1 MEKCICG
8 SVQGKKSKHGF
19 YEVTAEGKTQK
30 AKTKMAV
37 ITCEAC
43 GVVRR
48 DVGMD
53 DVAFKE
59 FYTNYQPTGKEYVGK
74 TYQHDRDVATKRCNA
89 YGFGIGQELKV
100 LDVGS
105 GSGAFVD
112 ECRARGL
119 MAFGCEVADY
129 AYAQNRDFI
138 YGDRLEDI
146 HFPTDHFDRVTCH
159 DVLEHVPD
167 LSAFLTEM
175 FRTTK
180 QGGVCI
186 VDFPNFE
193 SQEGRHHWKEE
204 HLWYLTTDQLQDVLK
219 KAGFVITDMRNPIP
233 SKITVWCNKPQQV
246 RPTVL
251 LPPGI
256 GDSYWSITKLQAFL
270 KREKLGLPDV
280 HVACNRD
287 MKYNGHKRAFP
298 FLEMFPFLNAT
309 GETHN
314 TETER
319 EIWKEAYAQEGRTIF
334 KDVLGCD
341 YFISYNG
348 HLRIGAQMEEL
359 DPDLETDWTPPM
371 FISLEQRRFKQECE
385 TKYGKYIVFYFI
397 FQGTYTYWVKQ
408 FGIDKLVDFIK
419 QTCREAGATPI
430 FVGAQWDAEE
440 NTLNKLKREIPNI
453 VDLVGKTNVQ
463 QLFGLLRG
471 AELVVGYPSGLSI
484 ISTVLGAKT
493 LIIWNKFYNREFA
506 WYACPP
512 ETRGT
517 TYFIEDTEGL
527 EVKPLVK
534 MAVEIFKYGEPKSK
548 PRTLLAMAKPPQP
561 NLRRPRQKP
570 IGKGRQTP
578 TPREMARIALKQE
591 IAHSHQFLEDSAP
604 LTIACVL
611 KSGGEYDL
619 RYVEAMRNMVGRNLT
634 TPHNFVCFSDMGRGP
649 GFQPLKYNMP
659 GWWSKLEL
667 FQLKGPVI
675 YFDLDTVIFG
685 NIDHMGKTVM
695 EMPEGTV
702 RMLTPF
708 NPKRRAAGRWASG
721 VMAWHGDFRFLLDS
735 APQDKNDVFF
745 KGWDQDHI
753 SAQLTEHGINITP
766 VNQMVNIYSYKRHC
780 QAAVPTDAEVICF
793 HGNPRPATAKHAW
806 VKDNWR

>member
-8 SVQGKKSKHGF
+8 STKGVKAKHKC
-19 YEVTAEGKTQK
+19 YEVTPQGQTRP
-30 AKTKMAV
+30 AKLHMSIVECAD
-37 ITCEAC
+37 C

-53 DVAFKE
+53 DTAFKE
-59 FYTNYQPTGKEYVGK
+59 FYANYQPTGKEYVGK
-74 TYQHDRDVATKRCNA
+74 TYQHDREVAALRCNA
-89 YGFGIGQELKV
+89 YGFGVGQELKV

-138 YGDRLEDI
+138 YDERLEEV

-167 LSAFLTEM
+167 LTAFVDEM

-193 SQEGRHHWKEE
+193 DQAGQHHWKEE
-204 HLWYLTTDQLQDVLK
+204 HLWYLTEEQLTSVLK
-219 KAGFVITDMRNPIP
+219 KAGFAITGVQHPIE
-233 SKITVWCNKPQQV
+233 SKTTVYCNKPQQV
-246 RPTVL
+246 RTTIL

-270 KREKLGLPDV
+270 KREKLALPDV

-287 MKYNGHKRAFP
+287 MKHNGHKRAFP

-309 GETHN
+309 GETHT
-314 TETER
+314 TETEK

-334 KDVLGCD
+334 KNVLGCD

-371 FISLEQRRFKQECE
+371 FISLEQRRFKEECQAR
-385 TKYGKYIVFYFI
+385 YGKYIVFYFI

-408 FGIDKLVDFIK
+408 FGVDKLADFIK

-440 NTLNKLKREIPNI
+440 NTLNRLKREIPNA

-493 LIIWNKFYNREFA
+493 LILWNKFYNREFA

-512 ETRGT
+512 ETRGA

-534 MAVEIFKYGEPKSK
+534 MAVDIFKYGEPKSK
-548 PRTLLAMAKPPQP
+548 PRALLATARPPRP

-570 IGKGRQTP
+570 MGKGGP
-578 TPREMARIALKQE
+578 AATPRERARMALQSAPVRNTQI
-591 IAHSHQFLEDSAP
+591 LEGSAP
-604 LTIACVL
+604 LTVVCVL
-611 KSGGEYDL
+611 KSGGEYGP
-619 RYVEAMRNMVGRNLT
+619 RYVEAMRSMVSRHLT
-634 TPHNFVCFSDMGRGP
+634 LPHKFICFSDMGEGP
-649 GFQPLKYNMP
+649 GFQPLKYGMP

-667 FQLKGPVI
+667 FQVKGPVL
-675 YFDLDTVIFG
+675 YFDLDTVILG
-685 NIDHMGKTVM
+685 NIDRMGKAAM
-695 EMPEGTV
+695 AMPENTMQ
-702 RMLTPF
+702 MLTPF
-708 NPKRRAAGRWASG
+708 NQKRREAGEWASG
-721 VMAWHGDFRFLLDS
+721 VMAWHGDFRYLLDG
-735 APQDKNDVFF
+735 APQDNGHAFY
-745 KGWDQDHI
+745 KGWDQVYIFTELLKHGVPI
-753 SAQLTEHGINITP
+753 SA
-766 VNQMVNIYSYKRHC
+766 VNKSAHIYSSKRHC
-780 QAAVPTDAEVICF
+780 QNGVPAGAEVICF
-793 HGNPRPATAKHAW
+793 HGNSRPHNTNVAW

>member
-8 SVQGKKSKHGF
+8 SAEGKASKHDF

-30 AKTKMAV
+30 AKTKMSV
-37 ITCEAC
+37 ITCESC

-53 DVAFKE
+53 DAAFKE
-59 FYTNYQPTGKEYVGK
+59 FYSNYQPTGKEYMGK
-74 TYQHDRDVATKRCNA
+74 TYQHDREVATMRCNA
-89 YGFGIGQELKV
+89 YGFGVGQELKV

-138 YGDRLEDI
+138 YSNRLEEV

-167 LSAFLTEM
+167 LTAFVDEM
-175 FRTTK
+175 FRATK

-193 SQEGRHHWKEE
+193 DKAGQHHWKEE
-204 HLWYLTTDQLQDVLK
+204 HLWYLTEEQLTAVLK
-219 KAGFVITDMRNPIP
+219 KAGFTITDVQHPIE
-233 SKITVWCNKPQQV
+233 SKTTVYCNKPQQV
-246 RPTVL
+246 RTTIL

-270 KREKLGLPDV
+270 KREKLALPDV

-287 MKYNGHKRAFP
+287 MKHNGHKRAFP

-309 GETHN
+309 GETHT
-314 TETER
+314 TETEK

-334 KDVLGCD
+334 KNVLGCD

-359 DPDLETDWTPPM
+359 DPDLETNWTPPM
-371 FISLEQRRFKQECE
+371 FISLEQRRFKQAAEA
-385 TKYGKYIVFYFI
+385 KYGKYIVFYFV

-408 FGIDKLVDFIK
+408 FGVDKLVDFIR
-419 QTCREAGATPI
+419 QTCRETGATPI

-440 NTLNKLKREIPNI
+440 NTLNKLKREIPNA

-471 AELVVGYPSGLSI
+471 AELLVGYPSGLSI
-484 ISTVLGAKT
+484 ISTVLGVKT
-493 LIIWNKFYNREFA
+493 LILWNKFYNREFA

-512 ETRGT
+512 ATRGK

-534 MAVEIFKYGEPKSK
+534 MAVDIFKHGAPKAP
-548 PRTLLAMAKPPQP
+548 PRPILATAKAPQP

-570 IGKGRQTP
+570 MGKGGQAA
-578 TPREMARIALKQE
+578 TPRERARMDLQSASVRNAQI
-591 IAHSHQFLEDSAP
+591 LEGSAP
-604 LTIACVL
+604 LTVVCVL
-611 KSGGEYDL
+611 KSGGEYGP
-619 RYVEAMRNMVGRNLT
+619 RYVEAMRNMVARHLT
-634 TPHNFVCFSDMGRGP
+634 LPHKFICFSDMGEGP
-649 GFQPLKYNMP
+649 GFQPLKYGMP

-667 FQLKGPVI
+667 FRVKGPVM
-675 YFDLDTVIFG
+675 YFDLDTVILG
-685 NIDHMGKTVM
+685 NIDRMGQAAM
-695 EMPEGTV
+695 AMPENTMQ
-702 RMLTPF
+702 MLTPF
-708 NPKRRAAGRWASG
+708 NQKRREAGEWASG
-721 VMAWHGDFRFLLDS
+721 VMAWHGDFRYLLDG
-735 APQDKNDVFF
+735 APQDKGHVFY
-745 KGWDQDHI
+745 KGWDQVYIFTELLKHGVPI
-753 SAQLTEHGINITP
+753 SA
-766 VNQMVNIYSYKRHC
+766 VNKSANIYSSKRHC
-780 QAAVPTDAEVICF
+780 QAGPPAGAEVICF
-793 HGNPRPATAKHAW
+793 HGNSRPHNTNVAW

>member
-8 SVQGKKSKHGF
+8 SVTGKKSKHDF

-30 AKTKMAV
+30 AKTKMSV
-37 ITCEAC
+37 ITCESC
-43 GVVRR
+43 GIVRR
-48 DVGMD
+48 DIGMD
-53 DVAFKE
+53 DAAFKE
-59 FYTNYQPTGKEYVGK
+59 FYSNYQPTGEEYVGK
-74 TYQHDRDVATKRCNA
+74 TYQHDREVAAMRCNA
-89 YGFGIGQELKV
+89 YGFGVGQELKV

-138 YGDRLEDI
+138 YNDRLEEV
-146 HFPTDHFDRVTCH
+146 HFPTDHFDRITCH

-167 LSAFLTEM
+167 LTAFVDEM

-193 SQEGRHHWKEE
+193 DKAGQHHWKEE
-204 HLWYLTTDQLQDVLK
+204 HLWYLTEEQLTAALK
-219 KAGFVITDMRNPIP
+219 KAGFTITDVRHPIE
-233 SKITVWCNKPQQV
+233 SKTTVYCNKPQQI

-270 KREKLGLPDV
+270 KREKLALPDV

-287 MKYNGHKRAFP
+287 MKHNGHKRAFP

-309 GETHN
+309 GETHT
-314 TETER
+314 TETEK

-385 TKYGKYIVFYFI
+385 AKYGKYIVFYFI

-408 FGIDKLVDFIK
+408 FGVDKLADFVK

-440 NTLNKLKREIPNI
+440 NTLNKLKQEIPTA

-484 ISTVLGAKT
+484 ISTVLGVKT
-493 LIIWNKFYNREFA
+493 LILWNKFYNREFA

-512 ETRGT
+512 ATRGK

-534 MAVEIFKYGEPKSK
+534 MAVDIFKHGAPKAP
-548 PRTLLAMAKPPQP
+548 PRPILATAKAPQP

-570 IGKGRQTP
+570 MGKGGAVA
-578 TPREMARIALKQE
+578 TPREKARMALQSAPARNAQI
-591 IAHSHQFLEDSAP
+591 LEGSAP
-604 LTIACVL
+604 LTVVCVL
-611 KSGGEYDL
+611 KSGGEYGP
-619 RYVEAMRNMVGRNLT
+619 RYVEAMRNMIARHLT
-634 TPHNFVCFSDMGRGP
+634 LPHKFICFSDMGEGP
-649 GFQPLKYNMP
+649 GFQPLKYGMP

-667 FQLKGPVI
+667 FQVKGPVL
-675 YFDLDTVIFG
+675 YFDLDTVILG
-685 NIDHMGKTVM
+685 NIDRMGKAAM
-695 EMPEGTV
+695 AMPENTMQ
-702 RMLTPF
+702 MLTPF
-708 NPKRRAAGRWASG
+708 NQKRREAGEWASG
-721 VMAWHGDFRFLLDS
+721 VMAWHGDFRYLLDGP
-735 APQDKNDVFF
+735 PQDKGHVFY
-745 KGWDQDHI
+745 KGWDQVYIFTELLKHGVPI
-753 SAQLTEHGINITP
+753 TAVNKSAH
-766 VNQMVNIYSYKRHC
+766 IYSSKRHC
-780 QAAVPTDAEVICF
+780 QNGVPAGAEVVCF
-793 HGNPRPATAKHAW
+793 HGNSRPHNTNVAW

>member
-8 SVQGKKSKHGF
+8 SAKGKASKHDF

-30 AKTKMAV
+30 AKTKMSI
-37 ITCEAC
+37 ITCADC

-53 DVAFKE
+53 DAAFKE
-59 FYTNYQPTGKEYVGK
+59 FYANYQPTGKEYVGK
-74 TYQHDRDVATKRCNA
+74 TYQHDRDVAAMRCNA
-89 YGFGIGQELKV
+89 YGFGVGQELKV

-105 GSGAFVD
+105 GSGAFID

-129 AYAQNRDFI
+129 AYAQNRDFV
-138 YGDRLEDI
+138 YGDRLEDV

-167 LSAFLTEM
+167 LTAFVAEM

-193 SQEGRHHWKEE
+193 DKAGQHHWKEE
-204 HLWYLTTDQLQDVLK
+204 HLWYLTEEQLTTALR
-219 KAGFVITDMRNPIP
+219 KAGFTITDVQHPIE
-233 SKITVWCNKPQQV
+233 SKTTVYCNKPQQI
-246 RPTVL
+246 RTTIL

-256 GDSYWSITKLQAFL
+256 GDSYWSITKLRAFL
-270 KREKLGLPDV
+270 KREKLALPDV

-287 MKYNGHKRAFP
+287 MKHNGHKRAFP

-314 TETER
+314 TEAEK

-334 KDVLGCD
+334 KNVLGCD

-385 TKYGKYIVFYFI
+385 TKYGKYIVVYFI

-408 FGIDKLVDFIK
+408 FGVDHLVDFIK
-419 QTCREAGATPI
+419 PTCREAGATPI

-440 NTLNKLKREIPNI
+440 NTLNKLKREIPNA
-453 VDLVGKTNVQ
+453 VDRVGKTNVQ

-484 ISTVLGAKT
+484 ISTVLGVKT
-493 LIIWNKFYNREFA
+493 LILWNKFYNRDFA

-512 ETRGT
+512 EKRGK

-534 MAVEIFKYGEPKSK
+534 MAVDIFKHGAPKAP
-548 PRTLLAMAKPPQP
+548 PRPILATAKPPQP

-570 IGKGRQTP
+570 MGKGGP
-578 TPREMARIALKQE
+578 AATPRERARMALQSAPVRNAQI
-591 IAHSHQFLEDSAP
+591 LEGSAP
-604 LTIACVL
+604 LTVVCVL
-611 KSGGEYDL
+611 KSGGEYGP
-619 RYVEAMRNMVGRNLT
+619 RYVEAMRNMVSRHLT
-634 TPHNFVCFSDMGRGP
+634 LPHKFICFSDMGEGP
-649 GFQPLKYNMP
+649 GFQPLKYGMP

-667 FQLKGPVI
+667 FQVKGPVL
-675 YFDLDTVIFG
+675 YFDLDTVLLG
-685 NIDHMGKTVM
+685 NIDRMGKAAM
-695 EMPEGTV
+695 AMPENTMQ
-702 RMLTPF
+702 MLTPF
-708 NPKRRAAGRWASG
+708 NAKRREAGEWASG
-721 VMAWHGDFRFLLDS
+721 VMAWHGDFRYLLDGP
-735 APQDKNDVFF
+735 PQDKQHPFY
-745 KGWDQDHI
+745 KGWDQVYIFTELLKHGVPI
-753 SAQLTEHGINITP
+753 AAVNRSAS
-766 VNQMVNIYSYKRHC
+766 IYSSKRHC
-780 QAAVPTDAEVICF
+780 QNGVPAGAEIICF
-793 HGNPRPATAKHAW
+793 HGNSRPHNTNVAW